1 MWAQCFCSHVD
12 VCVAESRQFRTARP
26 GNVAAWLFTT
36 LAFVVATRGPSYRIR
51 TDFPGS
57 RTGLLDD
64 NWIQAVSYV
73 AYGLVAVLTIS
84 AWPRWW
90 ASVRRL
96 SIAHLAFGGVLL
108 LSTAWSIDSWRSAE
122 QSLIILTAVLGMLG
136 AGAML
141 SPTALLTSI
150 WTAMQST
157 LIWSLWARWHDWP
170 NSLDNRGYLTGVF
183 FNRNL
188 LGAATAVAGLT
199 SVALL
204 WIWCRRPL
212 ALVPLGGLALAI
224 AVGYRTDSV
233 TPLIAVGLSVITGAF
248 AVLWIRASA
257 ERQRQLRYLPALS
270 AVAALNAFL
279 FRDTVTSWFGRSP
292 SMTGRT
298 GVWYDIVDAWS
309 RRPVQGFGFMAAW
322 FDEGLRAA
330 LRARGRNLWEAHNGY
345 LEVLLGA
352 GLVAVIALAFVIWCV
367 IRALRRS
374 IAARTPYAP
383 WFVAAVMYVA
393 VVNLGETNIGANR
406 VPWMIL
412 VAVSVQAELS
422 VRHSDDR

>member
-1 MWAQCFCSHVD
+1 MSID
-12 VCVAESRQFRTARP
+12 TRTDIRRTRP
-26 GNVAAWLFTT
+26 TTLVTAVVWVLTT

-73 AYGLVAVLTIS
+73 AYGLVAVTEMVS
-84 AWPRWW
+84 GSRPW
-90 ASVRRL
+90 AARRL
-96 SIAHLAFGGVLL
+96 VGVHLAFVAVLL
-108 LSTAWSIDSWRSAE
+108 LSTVWSIDLWRSVE
-122 QSLIILTAVLGMLG
+122 QSLILATAVVAMLG
-136 AGAML
+136 AGSAL
-141 SPTALLTSI
+141 SPIALLSSL
-150 WTAMQST
+150 WAAMQST
-157 LIWSLWARWHDWP
+157 LVWSVWARWREWP
-170 NSLDNRGYLTGVF
+170 NSVDNRGYLTGVF

-199 SVALL
+199 SIALI
-204 WIWCRRPL
+204 WIWRRRPL
-212 ALVPLGGLALAI
+212 ALAPLAGLGLAI
-224 AVGYRTDSV
+224 AIGYRTDSI
-233 TPLIAVGLSVITGAF
+233 TPLIAVGLSVLTGTF

-257 ERQRQLRYLPALS
+257 ERQRQLRYLPALA
-270 AVAALNAFL
+270 AVAALTAFL

-330 LRARGRNLWEAHNGY
+330 LRTRGRNLWEAHNGY
-345 LEVLLGA
+345 LEVLVGG
-352 GLVAVIALAFVIWCV
+352 GLVAVVALIAVIWFV

-374 IAARTPYAP
+374 VAARSPYAP
-383 WFVAAVMYVA
+383 WFAAAVMYVA

-412 VAVSVQAELS
+412 VAVSIQAELS
-422 VRHSDDR
+422 ARRNDDR

>member
-1 MWAQCFCSHVD
+1 MSID
-12 VCVAESRQFRTARP
+12 TRTDIGRTRP
-26 GNVAAWLFTT
+26 TTLVTAVVWVLTT

-73 AYGLVAVLTIS
+73 AYGLVAVTAIVS
-84 AWPRWW
+84 GSRPW
-90 ASVRRL
+90 AARRL
-96 SIAHLAFGGVLL
+96 VGVHLAFVAVLL
-108 LSTAWSIDSWRSAE
+108 LSTVWSIDPWRSFE
-122 QSLIILTAVLGMLG
+122 QSLILATAVAAMLG
-136 AGAML
+136 AGSAL
-141 SPTALLTSI
+141 SPIALLSSL
-150 WTAMQST
+150 WAAMQST
-157 LIWSLWARWHDWP
+157 LVWSVWARWREWP
-170 NSLDNRGYLTGVF
+170 NSVDNRGYLTGVF

-199 SVALL
+199 SIAL
-204 WIWCRRPL
+204 IWVWRRRPL
-212 ALVPLGGLALAI
+212 ALAPLAGLGLAI
-224 AVGYRTDSV
+224 AIGYHTDSV
-233 TPLIAVGLSVITGAF
+233 TPLIAVGLSVLTGAF

-257 ERQRQLRYLPALS
+257 EHQRQLRFLPALA
-270 AVAALNAFL
+270 AVAALTAFL

-345 LEVLLGA
+345 LEVLVGG
-352 GLVAVIALAFVIWCV
+352 GLVAVVALGAVIWFV
-367 IRALRRS
+367 IRALRCS
-374 IAARTPYAP
+374 IASRSPYAP
-383 WFVAAVMYVA
+383 WFAAAVMYVA

-412 VAVSVQAELS
+412 VAVSIQAELS
-422 VRHSDDR
+422 ARRSDDR

>member
-1 MWAQCFCSHVD
+1 MTGGNRPREATKRPSV
-12 VCVAESRQFRTARP
+12 VSLVAW
-26 GNVAAWLFTT
+26 VFTT
-36 LAFVVATRGPSYRIR
+36 LAFIVATRGPLYRIR
-51 TDFPGS
+51 TDFPGN

-73 AYGLVAVLTIS
+73 AYGLVAVVTIP

-90 ASVRRL
+90 AVARRL
-96 SIAHLAFGGVLL
+96 SISHLAFAGILL
-108 LSTAWSIDSWRSAE
+108 LGAAWSIDSWRTFE

-141 SPTALLTSI
+141 SPTALLTSV
-150 WTAMQST
+150 WAAMQTT
-157 LIWSLWARWHDWP
+157 LVWSVCARWQNWP
-170 NSLDNRGYLTGVF
+170 NSLDNRDYLTGVF

-188 LGAATAVAGLT
+188 LGAACAVAGLT
-199 SVALL
+199 SIALIWMWRRRRLVAL
-204 WIWCRRPL
+204 PL
-212 ALVPLGGLALAI
+212 AGLGLAI
-224 AVGYRTDSV
+224 ALGYRTDSV
-233 TPLIAVGLSVITGAF
+233 TPLVSVGLSVLAGAF
-248 AVLWIRASA
+248 AVIWTHASA
-257 ERQRQLRYLPALS
+257 ERQRQLRFLPAAS
-270 AVAALNAFL
+270 AVAALLAFL
-279 FRDTVTSWFGRSP
+279 FRDTVTSWLGRSP

-322 FDEGLRAA
+322 FDTGLREA

-345 LEVLLGA
+345 LEVLVGG
-352 GLVAVIALAFVIWCV
+352 GLVAVAVLVVVGWLV

-374 IAARTPYAP
+374 VADRSMFAP

-406 VPWMIL
+406 VPWLIL
-412 VAVSVQAELS
+412 VAVSVQAQLS
-422 VRHSDDR
+422 VRSGDDR